1 MKPLTPLSLVILVWG
16 PLALATVLTIVAAR
30 FAPASVAMVLA
41 AVCAL
46 TFLPLLALLTWPAV
60 PREARDD
67 VTSMKKRQRS
77 IDLLVSR
84 VGPLSMGY
92 LIACY
97 FIFVVES
104 RAVSLM
110 LGVVS
115 LAVVLSGSVARISLL
130 GRRRRP
136 DP

>member
-16 PLALATVLTIVAAR
+16 PLALATVVTIVAAR

-46 TFLPLLALLTWPAV
+46 TFLPLLALLTWPAAS
-60 PREARDD
+60 REARDD
-67 VTSMKKRQRS
+67 VTSIKKRQRW

-84 VGPLSMGY
+84 AGPLCMGY

-104 RAVSLM
+104 RVVSLV

-115 LAVVLSGSVARISLL
+115 LAVVLSGSVARIALL